1 MSAAGPAGAPYA
13 AVTELD
19 RSLGD
24 PRDAGNPF
32 GFAAMA
38 RRDAAEAFPRELADR
53 VGPWL
58 RTAFVPAGQ
67 GGDLVSLDHT
77 LMLVRAAARRDA
89 AVMPATMF
97 SITAVV
103 CVLAAGSA
111 EQRERVVRLL
121 REGGSVGFALSEE
134 EHGGDLLANSC
145 TAVPDPGQDG
155 SGYLLDGEKW
165 LVGLGERCQAL
176 LVVARTGR
184 RGPGAFS
191 ALLLEGSEVDK
202 ARSGVR
208 QRPAG
213 MRGIDFAGFRFD
225 GLPVRADALVGL
237 PGRGLEIAMKAMQV
251 VRTMSTG
258 CSLACADTGLRL
270 AWDFA
275 RARRVGGRG
284 ASELPYPRR
293 ELATAAALVL
303 AADVAALTAARGAHV
318 LPAAQSLWSS
328 VAKRTATDFAD
339 EVFARCADVLG
350 TQGVLREGPYA
361 AFDTARRDN
370 AVVRY
375 IDTSPVANVRLVAA
389 QLARLAG
396 AAGGTSEGADGDAQA
411 LGRVFDLGAALP
423 EADYDR
429 LQLSDRGG
437 DPVLSGLPAV
447 AEAVR
452 HAVTEGA
459 AAPVADAA
467 RIVARTR
474 QLECAV
480 NGLLHDVAWRLRAG
494 KEEGGGPPELGDL
507 AERLCLL
514 HTAASCLHL
523 WWAGRDRSLFG
534 LPPGDAAWLSPVL
547 TAVLDRAGGRVAPL
561 PEPEA
566 RRLLDVVT
574 PLYEENRMFSC
585 TAPHLA

>member
-1 MSAAGPAGAPYA
+1 MRTAATTAAPYA

-19 RSLGD
+19 LALGD
-24 PRDAGNPF
+24 PRDPDSPY

-38 RRDAAEAFPRELADR
+38 RRDAGEAFPRELAER

-77 LMLVRAAARRDA
+77 LMLVRAAARRDP

-97 SITAVV
+97 SITAAV

-111 EQRERVVRLL
+111 GQRERVVRLL
-121 REGGSVGFALSEE
+121 REGGSVGFALSEA

-145 TAVPDPGQDG
+145 TAAPASGEDG
-155 SGYLLDGEKW
+155 GGYVLDGEKW

-202 ARSGVR
+202 ARSGIR

-213 MRGIDFAGFRFD
+213 MRGVDFAGFRFE
-225 GLPVRADALVGL
+225 GLPVRADALVGQ
-237 PGRGLEIAMKAMQV
+237 PGHGLEIAMKAMQV

-275 RARRVGGRG
+275 RERRVGGRG
-284 ASELPYPRR
+284 ADGLPYPRR

-303 AADVAALTAARGAHV
+303 AADVAALTAARGAHA
-318 LPAAQSLWSS
+318 LPQAQSLWSS

-339 EVFARCADVLG
+339 EALARCADVLG
-350 TQGVLREGPYA
+350 TRSLLRDGPYA
-361 AFDTARRDN
+361 AFDTVRRDN

-375 IDTSPVANVRLVAA
+375 IDTSPVANIRLVAA

-396 AAGGTSEGADGDAQA
+396 AAGSADDGDGAQDA

-423 EADYDR
+423 EADWDR
-429 LQLSDRGG
+429 LRLSGRGG
-437 DPVLSGLPAV
+437 DPVLSRLPAV
-447 AEAVR
+447 AAAVR

-474 QLECAV
+474 ELECAV
-480 NGLLHDVAWRLRAG
+480 GGLLHDVSWRLGGG
-494 KEEGGGPPELGDL
+494 KDQDGGPPELGHL

-514 HTAASCLHL
+514 HAAASCVHL
-523 WWAGRDRSLFG
+523 WWSCRDRSLFG
-534 LPPGDAAWLSPVL
+534 LPPGDAGWLSPVL

-561 PEPEA
+561 PDAEA
-566 RRLLDVVT
+566 RRLMDVVT

-585 TAPHLA
+585 AAPHLA

>member
-1 MSAAGPAGAPYA
+1 MRAAAVPYA
-13 AVTELD
+13 AVSELD
-19 RSLGD
+19 LALGD
-24 PRDAGNPF
+24 PRDPDNPY

-38 RRDAAEAFPRELADR
+38 RRDAAEAFPRELAER

-77 LMLVRAAARRDA
+77 LMLVRAAARRDP

-97 SITAVV
+97 SITAAV

-111 EQRERVVRLL
+111 GQRERVVRLL
-121 REGGSVGFALSEE
+121 REGGSVGFALSEA

-145 TAVPDPGQDG
+145 TAAGDDG
-155 SGYLLDGEKW
+155 GGYVLDGEKW

-202 ARSGVR
+202 ARSGIR

-213 MRGIDFAGFRFD
+213 MRGVDFAGFRFE
-225 GLPVRADALVGL
+225 GLPVRADALVGQ
-237 PGRGLEIAMKAMQV
+237 PGHGLEIAMKAMQV

-275 RARRVGGRG
+275 RERRVGGRG
-284 ASELPYPRR
+284 ADGLPYPRR

-318 LPAAQSLWSS
+318 LPEAQSLWSS
-328 VAKRTATDFAD
+328 VAKRTATGFAD
-339 EVFARCADVLG
+339 EVLARCADVLG
-350 TQGVLREGPYA
+350 TRSVLRDGPYA
-361 AFDTARRDN
+361 AFDTVRRDN

-375 IDTSPVANVRLVAA
+375 IDTSPVANARLVAA

-396 AAGGTSEGADGDAQA
+396 AAGGGADDVNGADA
-411 LGRVFDLGAALP
+411 LGAVFDPGAALP
-423 EADYDR
+423 EADWDR
-429 LQLSDRGG
+429 LRLSGRGG
-437 DPVLSGLPAV
+437 DPVLSRLPAV
-447 AEAVR
+447 AAAVR

-459 AAPVADAA
+459 GAPVADAA

-474 QLECAV
+474 ELECAV
-480 NGLLHDVAWRLRAG
+480 GGLLHDVSWRLGSG
-494 KEEGGGPPELGDL
+494 KDADGGPPELGHL

-514 HTAASCLHL
+514 HTAASCVHL
-523 WWAGRDRSLFG
+523 WWACRDRSLFG
-534 LPPGDAAWLSPVL
+534 LPPGDAGWLSPVL

-561 PEPEA
+561 PDAETH
-566 RRLLDVVT
+566 RLMDVVT

>member
-1 MSAAGPAGAPYA
+1 MRTAAPVVAPYA

-19 RSLGD
+19 RALGD
-24 PRDAGNPF
+24 PRDADNPY

-38 RRDAAEAFPRELADR
+38 RRDAAESFPRELADR

-97 SITAVV
+97 SITAAV

-121 REGGSVGFALSEE
+121 REGGSVGFALSEA

-145 TAVPDPGQDG
+145 AAAPDAGQDG
-155 SGYLLDGEKW
+155 GYLLDGEKW
-165 LVGLGERCQAL
+165 LVGLGERCRAL

-202 ARSGVR
+202 ARSGLR

-225 GLPVRADALVGL
+225 GLPVRSDALVGL

-275 RARRVGGRG
+275 RERRVGGRR

-303 AADVAALTAARGAHV
+303 AADVAALTAARGVHA
-318 LPAAQSLWSS
+318 LPAAQCLWSS
-328 VAKRTATDFAD
+328 VAKKTATDFAD

-375 IDTSPVANVRLVAA
+375 IDTSPVANIRLVAA

-396 AAGGTSEGADGDAQA
+396 AAGEPSGGSGGEEA
-411 LGRVFDLGAALP
+411 LGPVFDLGAELP
-423 EADYDR
+423 EADWDR

-437 DPVLSGLPAV
+437 DPVLSRLPAV
-447 AEAVR
+447 AAAVR

-494 KEEGGGPPELGDL
+494 QEAGGGPPELGDL

-514 HTAASCLHL
+514 HTAASCVHL
-523 WWAGRDRSLFG
+523 WWACRDRSLLG
-534 LPPGDAAWLSPVL
+534 LPPGDPGWLSPVL

-561 PEPEA
+561 PDPEA
-566 RRLLDVVT
+566 RQLMDVVT